1 MYFWNTQWE
10 QKHSS
15 VHSSMHSSCL
25 LTAKLREQ
33 TKAWWLTPIDG
44 AFRVSAAGTEA
55 VPEFGAQLAKAREVL
70 LAAEGSRDSLITPGM
85 KIPGAPGHHASGAAV
100 CQHAQ
105 CLHLQPLASF
115 RCQGCL
121 QRTADARGAVL
132 EGCLHSASGREAGP
146 RPSVE
151 AVVFARAA
159 AESCGTVGRLLAHHP
174 PSGAPFLPFTLSPR
188 RSALAASMLTMCGP
202 STLTL

>member
-1 MYFWNTQWE
+1 MLEFTCIFGQCIFGQWE

-70 LAAEGSRDSLITPGM
+70 LAAEGSRDSLITPGL
-85 KIPGAPGHHASGAAV
+85 KIPLGGA
-100 CQHAQ
+100 
-105 CLHLQPLASF
+105 
-115 RCQGCL
+115 
-121 QRTADARGAVL
+121 TIMDVL
-132 EGCLHSASGREAGP
+132 EAARIHHERGISTGVKVAWSATAADCAEAGCN
-146 RPSVE
+146 
-151 AVVFARAA
+151 AA
-159 AESCGTVGRLLAHHP
+159 CGRL
-174 PSGAPFLPFTLSPR
+174 SPASCST
-188 RSALAASMLTMCGP
+188 RSSQR
-202 STLTL
+202 S